1 MSEKFQT
8 FFYLT
13 LFLLTIKILVIIK
26 GGIQM
31 KCLYCNKDTQKDY
44 CSQECQ
50 QKAEQYYQKQRKGM
64 PVFAVVALI
73 AVGVALLWN
82 HPYRTTIS
90 LILLGLDFIVFPFTK
105 ASTIRRSGIQKSI
118 TIARIIGGI
127 ALLSGIISYF
137 FI

>member
-1 MSEKFQT
+1 
-8 FFYLT
+8 
-13 LFLLTIKILVIIK
+13 
-26 GGIQM
+26 M
-31 KCLYCNKDTQKDY
+31 KCLYCGKETQKDY

-50 QKAEQYYQKQRKGM
+50 KKAEQYYRKQRKGM

-73 AVGVALLWN
+73 AIGIALLWN

-90 LILLGLDFIVFPFTK
+90 LILLGLDFIAFPFTK

-118 TIARIIGGI
+118 TIASIIGGI

-137 FI
+137 FL